1 MGHHRV
7 SHAGKVNPGEADAS
21 SGPVNRNIVVAGHRT
36 SIRLEPVMWDALK
49 EICRRERINLHEIAT
64 QIASGRSSATS
75 LTAAIRIFIMT
86 YYRAAATDDGHRRAG
101 HGMEMTPR
109 DAAVVPGVFCLPSVQ
124 GAAKK

>member
-1 MGHHRV
+1 MGHHRI

-64 QIASGRSSATS
+64 QIARNRSPATS
-75 LTAAIRIFIMT
+75 LTAAIRIFIMA

-101 HGMEMTPR
+101 HGMETMPR
-109 DAAVVPGVFCLPSVQ
+109 DVAAMSGVFCLPSAQ
-124 GAAKK
+124 AAIKK